1 MIQLIIKLKSDYEG
15 FLKHIKSSYKK
26 IINNPFLTILTKYQ
40 DKISNLINN
49 LSSDLTEGILIN
61 KILSQLPSNSN
72 ILLGNSLAI
81 READDICLNINKNH
95 NIFCNRGAS
104 GIDGLVSTMLGIS
117 YASKS
122 TSNVD
127 LAILGDLSFF
137 HDMNGLHFLINNK
150 IKTKFLI
157 LNNNGGQI
165 FSKLDISKFDIP
177 DFEKFWI
184 TPLNIDLKNI
194 ALLYGLEYLEPNNFN
209 DLLLI
214 INNKYD
220 KPLIIDYKIDV
231 NTSKERKEKLIK
243 LINKVID

>member
-1 MIQLIIKLKSDYEG
+1 M
-15 FLKHIKSSYKK
+15 F
-26 IINNPFLTILTKYQ
+26 ILFK
-40 DKISNLINN
+40 
-49 LSSDLTEGILIN
+49 
-61 KILSQLPSNSN
+61 
-72 ILLGNSLAI
+72 
-81 READDICLNINKNH
+81 
-95 NIFCNRGAS
+95 
-104 GIDGLVSTMLGIS
+104 
-117 YASKS
+117 
-122 TSNVD
+122 
-127 LAILGDLSFF
+127 
-137 HDMNGLHFLINNK
+137 HFLINDK

-165 FSKLDISKFDIP
+165 FSKLDINKFDIP

-194 ALLYGLEYLEPNNFN
+194 ALLYGLEYAMANNFN

>member
-1 MIQLIIKLKSDYEG
+1 M
-15 FLKHIKSSYKK
+15 
-26 IINNPFLTILTKYQ
+26 
-40 DKISNLINN
+40 
-49 LSSDLTEGILIN
+49 
-61 KILSQLPSNSN
+61 
-72 ILLGNSLAI
+72 
-81 READDICLNINKNH
+81 LNINKNH

-117 YASKS
+117 YASKN
-122 TSNVD
+122 TSNID

-150 IKTKFLI
+150 INTKFLI

-177 DFEKFWI
+177 NFEKFWI

-194 ALLYGLEYLEPNNFN
+194 ALLYGVDYLEPKDLN

-214 INNKYD
+214 INKKNN
-220 KPLIIDYKIDV
+220 KPLIIDYKIDI
-231 NTSKERKEKLIK
+231 NISEERKES
-243 LINKVID
+243 